1 MAEILAKCG
10 AYINLLR
17 LRQWYKNL
25 VIFLPLFFVGGLF
38 NVPWPHLT
46 IIGFF
51 SISLASSANY
61 IVNDLVDLQ
70 KDRLHPEKKFRPLA
84 SGAVSKISAIVLAIV
99 LYGAAL
105 ALSYLL
111 NSWFMGT
118 VILLVL
124 LTFTYTFFLKHLLF
138 ADILT
143 IATLFVI
150 RAISGAFAI
159 QVKISPWLIFCPF
172 FLSMFLSVGKRHSE
186 MKLLK
191 EKAAETRKVL
201 QEYNLELTNALMIIS
216 TTLLITSYALYSFLS
231 EHPNLLFTL
240 PFALFIIFRFFYLIQ
255 QGSVIARH
263 PEKMIQDK
271 EIMIGMLLWLLLTA
285 YLIYGNGVVNY

>member
-1 MAEILAKCG
+1 MLNKYNKIG

-17 LRQWYKNL
+17 IRQWYKNL

-38 NVPWPHLT
+38 NVPWLYLT
-46 IIGFF
+46 VIGFF
-51 SISLASSANY
+51 ALSLASSAGY
-61 IVNDLVDLQ
+61 IVNDLIDLQ

-84 SGAVSKISAIVLAIV
+84 SGVVTKIPAIILAVV

-111 NSWFMGT
+111 NFWFLGT
-118 VILLVL
+118 VLLLIL
-124 LTFTYTFFLKHLLF
+124 LTFCYTFFLKHLLF

-150 RAISGAFAI
+150 RAISGAFVI

-172 FLSMFLSVGKRHSE
+172 FLSLFLSVGKRHSE
-186 MKLLK
+186 IKLLK

-201 QEYNLELTNALMIIS
+201 QEYNSELTNALMVIS

-231 EHPNLLFTL
+231 EHQNLLFTL

-271 EIMIGMLLWLLLTA
+271 EIIIGMLLWLLLTA
-285 YLIYGNGVVNY
+285 YLIYGV